1 MFFSEICAGNQSD
14 IAEDWIH
21 GLSVWRGVVEGGGEL
36 ATCVCVRGGVGVWGG
51 GGLLMLSSSV
61 LRANV
66 LNDDMHGK

>member
-36 ATCVCVRGGVGVWGG
+36 ATCVCVRGGVGVGVGG
-51 GGLLMLSSSV
+51 C
-61 LRANV
+61 
-66 LNDDMHGK
+66 